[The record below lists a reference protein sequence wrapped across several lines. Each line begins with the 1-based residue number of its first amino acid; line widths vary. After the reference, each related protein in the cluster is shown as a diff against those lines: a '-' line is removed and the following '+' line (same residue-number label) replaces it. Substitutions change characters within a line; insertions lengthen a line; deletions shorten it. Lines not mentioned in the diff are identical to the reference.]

1 MLFKTHKQI
10 VSVRLAVMDDFF
22 LTTCP
27 RLWRTAKIIRFAREN
42 KRIYSTFGVYTL
54 IREHTMKRIIK
65 SLLATSCV
73 LLVLNLSACKSK
85 KIVVNPSS
93 QIEQTPIR
101 EEPVEVAE
109 EPVIAQ
115 EEPHKD
121 PEPVAE
127 KPNFN
132 FTNVLFE
139 FDSSVLK
146 TESYAVLDNIVREM
160 QKDPSV
166 KFIINGHSSVEGTA
180 EYNQSLS
187 EDRANAV
194 KLYIVNAGL
203 PSENLIATGFGA
215 SKPVASNDT
224 ESGREQN
231 RRVEISVVQ

>member
-1 MLFKTHKQI
+1 
-10 VSVRLAVMDDFF
+10 
-22 LTTCP
+22 
-27 RLWRTAKIIRFAREN
+27 
-42 KRIYSTFGVYTL
+42 
-54 IREHTMKRIIK
+54 MKLIIK

-73 LLVLNLSACKSK
+73 LLVLHLSACKSK

-93 QIEQTPIR
+93 QIEQTPVR
-101 EEPVEVAE
+101 EEPVEVVE

-115 EEPHKD
+115 EEPRRD
-121 PEPVAE
+121 PEPVVE

-132 FTNVLFE
+132 FKNVLFE

-146 TESYAVLDNIVREM
+146 TESYMVLDNIVREM
-160 QKDPSV
+160 QKDPSAN
-166 KFIINGHSSVEGTA
+166 FIINGHSSVEGTA

-194 KLYIVNAGL
+194 KLYIVNAGV
-203 PSENLIATGFGA
+203 PSENLSARGFGA